1 MTASDLPDFAASQL
15 FLRRLAYRL
24 VREEGLA
31 EDLVQETWRTWLE
44 RAPAGLS
51 EPRAW
56 MSRVLRNLA
65 FTARREKERRSARE
79 FVTARTESVAAP
91 VRMPSLL
98 RMGSL
103 APLASNAI
111 PDRPSVVCTWA
122 LSLLVLPTNSATKR
136 SAGLA

>member
-1 MTASDLPDFAASQL
+1 MPGSDLPDFAASQL

-56 MSRVLRNLA
+56 MAKVLRNLA
-65 FTARREKERRSARE
+65 FNARREKERRSARE
-79 FVTARTESVAAP
+79 LAAARAE
-91 VRMPSLL
+91 
-98 RMGSL
+98 
-103 APLASNAI
+103 
-111 PDRPSVVCTWA
+111 
-122 LSLLVLPTNSATKR
+122 
-136 SAGLA
+136 